1 MIWKFITFF
10 VRKLEPEIAHKLT
23 IKSLKLGLHPRLNQ
37 TLIPIN
43 IGDLTFKNLLGVAAG
58 FDKNAEV
65 INKIHFLN
73 FGFTEVGTIT
83 PMPQYGNPKPRVFR
97 LERDKAIINRNGFNN
112 LGMLQAKKKLED
124 YRKRFPVG
132 SNFLVGVNI
141 GPNKDSEDRFSDYKV
156 LAENLSEFADY
167 ISINVSSPNTPNLR
181 EFQKKENLKK
191 VINFVKD
198 GIATSKTLNK
208 KLPIFLKI
216 APDINKQTLNSI
228 IETAHSQKIFGLII
242 SNTTL
247 DRESNLKSKK
257 SNELGGLSG
266 KPLFNKSTDIL
277 SQANQIIKN
286 NNLKL
291 FLIAAGGV
299 SDSKTAYVKI
309 LCGAHLV
316 QLYSSLTFE
325 GPLVANKIISGML
338 ELMKRDNI
346 DNIFDIVGII
356 NNPKDAMNIA
366 NNGFKNKKK
375 LVSFTI

>member
-1 MIWKFITFF
+1 MIWKLITFF
-10 VRKLEPEIAHKLT
+10 VRKLDPEIAHKLT
-23 IKSLKLGLHPRLNQ
+23 IKSLKLGLHPRSNQ
-37 TLIPIN
+37 SVIPIK
-43 IGDLTFKNLLGVAAG
+43 IGDMNFKNLLGVAAG

-65 INKIHFLN
+65 INKIDFLN

-83 PMPQYGNPKPRVFR
+83 PLPQYGNPKPRIFR
-97 LERDKAIINRNGFNN
+97 LEKDKAIINRNGFNN
-112 LGMLQAKKKLED
+112 LGMLHAKTKLED
-124 YRKRFPVG
+124 YRKKFPVG

-141 GPNKDSEDRFSDYKV
+141 GPNKDSKDRFNDYKV
-156 LAENLSEFADY
+156 LAENLSEFSDY

-181 EFQKKENLKK
+181 DFQKKANLEK
-191 VINFVKD
+191 VIKFVKD
-198 GIATSKTLNK
+198 GIADSKTLNK
-208 KLPIFLKI
+208 KIPIFLKI

-228 IETAHSQKIFGLII
+228 IETAHLQKIFGLII

-247 DRESNLKSKK
+247 DRDINLKSKK

-266 KPLFNKSTDIL
+266 KPLFKKSTTIL
-277 SQANQIIKN
+277 SYANNIIKN
-286 NNLKL
+286 KNYKL

-299 SDSKTAYVKI
+299 TDTKTAYVKI

-325 GPLVANKIISGML
+325 GPLVANKIICGML

>member
-10 VRKLEPEIAHKLT
+10 VKKLDPEIAHKLT

-37 TLIPIN
+37 SVIQIN
-43 IGDLTFKNLLGVAAG
+43 IGNLIFKNLLGVAAG

-83 PMPQYGNPKPRVFR
+83 PVPQYGNPKPRIFR
-97 LERDKAIINRNGFNN
+97 LEKDKAIINRNGFNN
-112 LGMLQAKKKLED
+112 LGMLKAKKKLQN
-124 YRKRFPVG
+124 YRKKFPVG

-141 GPNKDSEDRFSDYKV
+141 GPNRNSQDRFNDYKV

-181 EFQKKENLKK
+181 EFQKKENLEK
-191 VINFVKD
+191 VINFVKE

-228 IETAHSQKIFGLII
+228 IETAHTQKIFGLII

-247 DRESNLKSKK
+247 DRDRNLKSKK
-257 SNELGGLSG
+257 TNELGGLSG
-266 KPLFNKSTDIL
+266 KPLFKKSTDIL
-277 SQANQIIKN
+277 SQANKLIKN
-286 NNLKL
+286 NNYKL

-299 SDSKTAYVKI
+299 SDGKTAYVKI

-325 GPLVANKIISGML
+325 GPLVANKIISGL
-338 ELMKRDNI
+338 LKLMKRDNI
-346 DNIFDIVGII
+346 DNIFDMVGII
-356 NNPKDAMNIA
+356 NDPKEAMNIA
-366 NNGFKNKKK
+366 INGFKKEKN
-375 LVSFTI
+375 

>member
-10 VRKLEPEIAHKLT
+10 VRKLDPEIAHKLT
-23 IKSLKLGLHPRLNQ
+23 IKFLRLGIHPRLKQSVIPVKVGN
-37 TLIPIN
+37 LI
-43 IGDLTFKNLLGVAAG
+43 FKNLLGVAAG

-65 INKIHFLN
+65 IDKVQFLN

-83 PMPQYGNPKPRVFR
+83 PVSQYGNPKPRIFR
-97 LERDKAIINRNGFNN
+97 LEKDKAIINRNGFNN
-112 LGMLQAKKKLED
+112 LGMLEARNKLEG

-132 SNFLVGVNI
+132 SNFLVGINI
-141 GPNKDSEDRFSDYKV
+141 GPNKDSEDRFNDYKV

-167 ISINVSSPNTPNLR
+167 ISINVSSPNTPKLR
-181 EFQKKENLKK
+181 EFQKKENLEKI
-191 VINFVKD
+191 INFVKQ
-198 GIATSKTLNK
+198 GISISNSLNK

-216 APDINKQTLNSI
+216 APDINMQTLKSI
-228 IETAHSQKIFGLII
+228 IETAYSQKIFGLII

-247 DRESNLKSKK
+247 DRDSNLKSNK

-266 KPLFNKSTDIL
+266 EPLFKKSTDIL
-277 SQANQIIKN
+277 SQANKIIKN
-286 NNLKL
+286 NNYKL
-291 FLIAAGGV
+291 YLIAAGGV

-325 GPLVANKIISGML
+325 GPLVANKIISGMFK
-338 ELMKRDNI
+338 LMKRDNI
-346 DNIFDIVGII
+346 ENIFDIVGII

-366 NNGFKNKKK
+366 ISGFKK
-375 LVSFTI
+375 

>member
-10 VRKLEPEIAHKLT
+10 VRKLDPEIAHKLT
-23 IKSLKLGLHPRLNQ
+23 INFLKLGLHPRLNQ
-37 TLIPIN
+37 SVIPIN
-43 IGDLTFKNLLGVAAG
+43 IGDLIFVNLLGVAAG

-65 INKIHFLN
+65 INKIHFMN

-83 PMPQYGNPKPRVFR
+83 PVPQYGNPKPRIFR
-97 LERDKAIINRNGFNN
+97 LEKDKAIINRNGFNN
-112 LGMLQAKKKLED
+112 LGMLEAKKNLED

-132 SNFLVGVNI
+132 SNLLVGVNI
-141 GPNKDSEDRFSDYKV
+141 GPNKDSEDRFNDYKV

-181 EFQKKENLKK
+181 EFQNKENLEK
-191 VINFVKD
+191 VIKFVKD
-198 GIATSKTLNK
+198 GVTTSKALNK
-208 KLPIFLKI
+208 KPPIFLKI

-228 IETAHSQKIFGLII
+228 IETAHSQKIFGMII

-247 DRESNLKSKK
+247 DRDSNLKSKK

-266 KPLFNKSTDIL
+266 KPLFKKSTAIL
-277 SQANQIIKN
+277 SEANKIIKN
-286 NNLKL
+286 KNYKL

-299 SDSKTAYVKI
+299 TDTKTAYVKI

-338 ELMKRDNI
+338 KLMKRDNLN
-346 DNIFDIVGII
+346 NICDIVGIVD
-356 NNPKDAMNIA
+356 NPKEAMNIA
-366 NNGFKNKKK
+366 INGFKKSKN
-375 LVSFTI
+375 

>member
-10 VRKLEPEIAHKLT
+10 VRKLDPEIAHKLT

-37 TLIPIN
+37 SVIPIN
-43 IGDLTFKNLLGVAAG
+43 IGNLIFKNLLGVAAG

-83 PMPQYGNPKPRVFR
+83 PMPQYGNPKPRIFR
-97 LERDKAIINRNGFNN
+97 LEKDKAIINRNGFNN
-112 LGMLQAKKKLED
+112 LGMLKAKKKLQN
-124 YRKRFPVG
+124 YRKKFPVG
-132 SNFLVGVNI
+132 SDFLVGVNI
-141 GPNKDSEDRFSDYKV
+141 GPNRNSQDRFNDYKV

-181 EFQKKENLKK
+181 EFQKKENLEK
-191 VINFVKD
+191 VINFVKE

-228 IETAHSQKIFGLII
+228 IETAHTQKIFGLII

-247 DRESNLKSKK
+247 DRDRNLKSKK
-257 SNELGGLSG
+257 TNELGGLSG
-266 KPLFNKSTDIL
+266 KPLFKKSTDIL
-277 SQANQIIKN
+277 SQANKLIKN
-286 NNLKL
+286 NNYKL

-299 SDSKTAYVKI
+299 SDGKTAYVKI

-325 GPLVANKIISGML
+325 GPLVADKIISGL
-338 ELMKRDNI
+338 LKLMKRDNI
-346 DNIFDIVGII
+346 DNIFDMVGII
-356 NNPKDAMNIA
+356 NNPKEAMNIA
-366 NNGFKNKKK
+366 INGFKKEKN
-375 LVSFTI
+375 

>member
-10 VRKLEPEIAHKLT
+10 VRKLDPEIAHKLT

-37 TLIPIN
+37 SVIPIN
-43 IGDLTFKNLLGVAAG
+43 LGDLFFKNLLGIAAG

-65 INKIHFLN
+65 INKVHFLN

-83 PMPQYGNPKPRVFR
+83 PMPQHGNSKPRIFR
-97 LERDKAIINRNGFNN
+97 LEKDKAIINRNGFNN
-112 LGMLQAKKKLED
+112 LGMLEAKKKLEH
-124 YRKRFPVG
+124 YRKSFPVG

-141 GPNKDSEDRFSDYKV
+141 GPNKDSEDRFNDYKV

-181 EFQKKENLKK
+181 DFQKKENLEK

-198 GIATSKTLNK
+198 GIATSKTFNK

-216 APDINKQTLNSI
+216 APDINQQTLNSI
-228 IETAHSQKIFGLII
+228 IEISHSQKIFGLII

-247 DRESNLKSKK
+247 DRDNNLKSKK

-266 KPLFNKSTDIL
+266 KPLFKKSTYIL
-277 SQANQIIKN
+277 SQANKIIKN
-286 NNLKL
+286 NNYKL

-346 DNIFDIVGII
+346 KNIFDIVGVID
-356 NNPKDAMNIA
+356 NPKEAMNVAI
-366 NNGFKNKKK
+366 NGFKNHKN
-375 LVSFTI
+375 

>member
-10 VRKLEPEIAHKLT
+10 VRKLDPEIAHKIA
-23 IKSLKLGLHPRLNQ
+23 IKFLKLGLHPRLNKIG
-37 TLIPIN
+37 IPIN
-43 IGDLTFKNLLGVAAG
+43 IGNLIFKNFIGVAAG

-83 PMPQYGNPKPRVFR
+83 PMPQYGNPKPRIFR
-97 LERDKAIINRNGFNN
+97 LEKDRAIINRNGFNN
-112 LGMLQAKKKLED
+112 LGMLQASKKLKD
-124 YRKRFPVG
+124 YRKKFPIG
-132 SNFLVGVNI
+132 SSFLVGINI

-156 LAENLSEFADY
+156 LAKNLSKFADY

-181 EFQKKENLKK
+181 EFQNKENLEK

-198 GIATSKTLNK
+198 GIATSKTFNK

-216 APDINKQTLNSI
+216 APDINYQTLKSI

-247 DRESNLKSKK
+247 DRERNLKSKK
-257 SNELGGLSG
+257 SKELGGLSG
-266 KPLFNKSTDIL
+266 KPLFKKSTDIL
-277 SQANQIIKN
+277 SQANKIIKN
-286 NNLKL
+286 NNYKL

-325 GPLVANKIISGML
+325 GPLVANQIISGIL
-338 ELMKRDNI
+338 KLMKRDKIENI
-346 DNIFDIVGII
+346 IDIVGVID
-356 NNPKDAMNIA
+356 NPKEAMSVAI
-366 NNGFKNKKK
+366 NGFKNYK
-375 LVSFTI
+375 S

>member
-10 VRKLEPEIAHKLT
+10 VRKFDPEIAHKLT
-23 IKSLKLGLHPRLNQ
+23 INALKLGLHPRLNQ
-37 TLIPIN
+37 TVIPIK
-43 IGDLTFKNLLGVAAG
+43 IGDLSFKNFLGVAAG

-83 PMPQYGNPKPRVFR
+83 PLPQYGNPKPRIFR
-97 LERDKAIINRNGFNN
+97 LEKDKAIINRNGFNN
-112 LGMLQAKKKLED
+112 LGMLEAKKKLKD
-124 YRKRFPVG
+124 YRKKFPVG
-132 SNFLVGVNI
+132 SNIIVGVNI
-141 GPNKDSEDRFSDYKV
+141 GPNKDSKDRFNDYKV

-181 EFQKKENLKK
+181 DYQKKENLEK
-191 VINFVKD
+191 VIKVVKD
-198 GIATSKTLNK
+198 GISISKTLNK

-216 APDINKQTLNSI
+216 SPDINKQTLKSI
-228 IETAHSQKIFGLII
+228 IETAHFQKIFGLVI

-247 DRESNLKSKK
+247 DRGTYLKSKN

-266 KPLFNKSTDIL
+266 KPLFKKSTVIL
-277 SQANQIIKN
+277 SDANKIIKN
-286 NNLKL
+286 KKYKL

-299 SDSKTAYVKI
+299 TDSKTAYVKI

-338 ELMKRDNI
+338 KLMKRDNI
-346 DNIFDIVGII
+346 INIFDKVGII
-356 NNPKDAMNIA
+356 DNPREAINIA
-366 NNGFKNKKK
+366 NNGFKN
-375 LVSFTI
+375 

>member
-10 VRKLEPEIAHKLT
+10 VRKLDPEIAHKLT

-37 TLIPIN
+37 SVIPIN
-43 IGDLTFKNLLGVAAG
+43 LDNLICKNLLGIAAG

-65 INKIHFLN
+65 INKVHFLN

-83 PMPQYGNPKPRVFR
+83 PMPQHGNTKPRIFR
-97 LERDKAIINRNGFNN
+97 LEKDKAIINRNGFNN
-112 LGMLQAKKKLED
+112 LGMFEAKKKLEH
-124 YRKRFPVG
+124 YRKSFPVG

-141 GPNKDSEDRFSDYKV
+141 GPNKDSEDRFNDYKV

-181 EFQKKENLKK
+181 DFQKKENLEK

-198 GIATSKTLNK
+198 GIATSKTFNK

-216 APDINKQTLNSI
+216 APDINQQTLNSI

-247 DRESNLKSKK
+247 DRDNNLKSKK

-266 KPLFNKSTDIL
+266 KPLFKKSTDIL
-277 SQANQIIKN
+277 SQANKIIKN
-286 NNLKL
+286 NNYKL

-325 GPLVANKIISGML
+325 GPLVANKILSGML

-346 DNIFDIVGII
+346 KNIFDIVGVID
-356 NNPKDAMNIA
+356 NPKEAMNVAI
-366 NNGFKNKKK
+366 NGFKNHKN
-375 LVSFTI
+375 

>member
-10 VRKLEPEIAHKLT
+10 VRRLDPEIAHKIT
-23 IKSLKLGLHPRLNQ
+23 IKFFKLGLHPRLNKIG
-37 TLIPIN
+37 IPIN
-43 IGDLTFKNLLGVAAG
+43 IGNLIFKNFIGVAAG

-83 PMPQYGNPKPRVFR
+83 PMPQYGNPKPRIFR
-97 LERDKAIINRNGFNN
+97 LEKDRAIINRNGFNN
-112 LGMLQAKKKLED
+112 LGMLQASKKLGD
-124 YRKRFPVG
+124 YRKKFPIG
-132 SNFLVGVNI
+132 SSFLVGINI

-156 LAENLSEFADY
+156 LAKNLSKFADY

-181 EFQKKENLKK
+181 EFQNKENLEK

-198 GIATSKTLNK
+198 GIATSKTFNK

-216 APDINKQTLNSI
+216 APDINYQTLKSI

-247 DRESNLKSKK
+247 DRERNLKSKK
-257 SNELGGLSG
+257 SKELGGLSG
-266 KPLFNKSTDIL
+266 KPLFKKSTDIL
-277 SQANQIIKN
+277 SQANKIIKN
-286 NNLKL
+286 NNYKL

-325 GPLVANKIISGML
+325 GPLVANQIISGISK
-338 ELMKRDNI
+338 LMKRDKIENI
-346 DNIFDIVGII
+346 IDIVGVID
-356 NNPKDAMNIA
+356 NPKEAMSVAI
-366 NNGFKNKKK
+366 NGFKNYK
-375 LVSFTI
+375 S